1 MTQKEILESPNLSL
15 EEKLRVEEFYKAMEK
30 FKWTEYKDKFAK
42 CSTIEEVQAIIA
54 EQQVNYGKRKQ
65 QEAKSYAKYH
75 EWKQKKDK
83 LDKLVKEAEKYGFTI
98 DRIIEVVSN
107 MYKEEHNRELQA
119 KIAELQ
125 AKLL

>member
-1 MTQKEILESPNLSL
+1 MTQKEILESPISL

-30 FKWTEYKDKFAK
+30 FKWTPDKDKFAK

-65 QEAKSYAKYH
+65 QEAKSYAKFK
-75 EWKQKKDK
+75 EWKQKKEK
-83 LDKLVKEAEKYGFTI
+83 LDKLVKDAEKYGFDI
-98 DRIIEVVSN
+98 DAIIVTVTN
-107 MYKEEHNRELQA
+107 MYKEQHNRELQEQ
-119 KIAELQ
+119 IAALQ